1 MNDNIK
7 ESSLELKSLTH
18 SRPRPISYRNQS
30 IDLLRKSMVW
40 FLYDIGLGHE
50 RVNTI
55 TQLDEHDG
63 LSSFFKQNIYSD
75 VLSCMTILLLYLSE
89 NFKAL
94 PQFQ

>member
-1 MNDNIK
+1 
-7 ESSLELKSLTH
+7 
-18 SRPRPISYRNQS
+18 
-30 IDLLRKSMVW
+30 MVW